1 MGYRGVLHTYSK
13 YADFSF
19 ELPSIK
25 GTYIIAQINSL
36 REKEESFYNQMFPGC
51 RTIEGFIREI
61 RNLFEKEEGDK
72 ETFRMFKSSEI
83 SQILTQKFGVIDYD
97 KTEINITFQTSNIDF
112 DIGNLNIKNAKITNE
127 GENKV
132 LTINAEAFKDTFN
145 KMFDKRYRVNT
156 KSLSA
161 LRKFL
166 KTLEGKDS
174 ETLDEVLT
182 PFLKEKGVKLIN
194 IQGKTSS
201 TTNKILETPSF
212 FGYTNEDIQAA
223 KNDPVLKKEIQ
234 KAKQQIKNF
243 ILQLAKQRGAS
254 ENMIAAINQT
264 WKDNFGYKLDNI
276 AFWEKGGTLNSLIGA
291 FGEFQAALLPNYIKA
306 VLKNSKIPPSL
317 ISETINSTEQGK
329 MDVNLLGRFGVQV
342 KNYKPGR
349 NRIKSN
355 IHPQNLAESP
365 SFDIDKTSFFDFL
378 TNYYFNLTYQDN
390 NKGNMAQLEGRL
402 SDYFAEIASLDT
414 EEGLE
419 DKCTFYFIEGQ
430 YFVPAS
436 FILMQ
441 NYQNLLTQAKIE
453 VTSKYK
459 GKTDKEYSSFN
470 KETKHHNFEE
480 WWEPKGNGI
489 FDPTKKNR
497 KTYQNLIQSE
507 ISIRTHFSYR
517 GLGGSISR
525 FALF

>member
-1 MGYRGVLHTYSK
+1 
-13 YADFSF
+13 
-19 ELPSIK
+19 
-25 GTYIIAQINSL
+25 
-36 REKEESFYNQMFPGC
+36 
-51 RTIEGFIREI
+51 
-61 RNLFEKEEGDK
+61 
-72 ETFRMFKSSEI
+72 
-83 SQILTQKFGVIDYD
+83 
-97 KTEINITFQTSNIDF
+97 
-112 DIGNLNIKNAKITNE
+112 
-127 GENKV
+127 
-132 LTINAEAFKDTFN
+132 
-145 KMFDKRYRVNT
+145 
-156 KSLSA
+156 
-161 LRKFL
+161 
-166 KTLEGKDS
+166 
-174 ETLDEVLT
+174 
-182 PFLKEKGVKLIN
+182 
-194 IQGKTSS
+194 
-201 TTNKILETPSF
+201 
-212 FGYTNEDIQAA
+212 
-223 KNDPVLKKEIQ
+223 
-234 KAKQQIKNF
+234 
-243 ILQLAKQRGAS
+243 
-254 ENMIAAINQT
+254 MIAAINQT

-489 FDPTKKNR
+489 FDPTEKNR